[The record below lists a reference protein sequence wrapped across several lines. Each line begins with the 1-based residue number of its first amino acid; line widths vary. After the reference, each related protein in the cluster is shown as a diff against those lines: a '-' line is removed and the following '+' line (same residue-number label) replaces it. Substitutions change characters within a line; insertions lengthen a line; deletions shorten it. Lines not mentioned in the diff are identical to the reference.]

1 MVHDGFFFF
10 SQGVWFWDKHKQL
23 SKEPLS
29 CTILK
34 PSRYPEISG
43 NTFRVVYARTKARRR
58 IEKADMKLFLC
69 LFSEMKKNPGMNPG
83 VRLAVP
89 YTTLQ
94 WRRVRCNSV
103 FIKIYANLPPR
114 KRPNVFLIRRTL
126 PTSSLGPWVQAVWR
140 PSCDYTCCAELITHF
155 WSECFIRTASAHH
168 VKLIYIRL
176 RAACRTLS

>member
-69 LFSEMKKNPGMNPG
+69 LFSEMKKKPRHEPGS
-83 VRLAVP
+83 
-89 YTTLQ
+89 TTGCAIHYSS
-94 WRRVRCNSV
+94 VNSV

>member
-1 MVHDGFFFF
+1 MYNSEAESLSRNKRQRVPGRLRTYK
-10 SQGVWFWDKHKQL
+10 SQ
-23 SKEPLS
+23 
-29 CTILK
+29 
-34 PSRYPEISG
+34 
-43 NTFRVVYARTKARRR
+43 
-58 IEKADMKLFLC
+58 
-69 LFSEMKKNPGMNPG
+69 KKNWKSWHEVISLSVLRNEKKPRHEPGS
-83 VRLAVP
+83 
-89 YTTLQ
+89 TTGCAIHYSS
-94 WRRVRCNSV
+94 VNSV